1 MSVECVLYRCTF
13 RCLCGHTL
21 VIRVDDPLQ
30 MNGMTVVC
38 PGCDMP
44 LGRIVTKS
52 VPIGYTLRL
61 KPHHC
66 LLSALRAY
74 HSDPTRRPS

>member
-1 MSVECVLYRCTF
+1 MPAECVLYRCTF

-21 VIRVDDPLQ
+21 VLRADDPLE
-30 MNGMTVVC
+30 MNGMRVTC

-44 LGRIVTKS
+44 LGRIMTES

-66 LLSALRAY
+66 LLRAIRAC
-74 HSDPTRRPS
+74 HRNPTRRAS